1 MNAALAELDQLQP
14 PSEDGAISRALT
26 DLDAK
31 IDAWTTAVAQTQD
44 RIASDVDGITE
55 LLEETAAAEARLA
68 SAAAEA
74 VAHESP
80 ESASADVD
88 AALQDQEPSVAE
100 FEAENE
106 AEEYVAAEEAEPV
119 AETEE
124 YDAIVSE
131 ELLEQED
138 ETDEPVAEAE
148 AEEEDVPLI
157 DESTLPTQTVELD
170 ESGVSDE
177 SAGEETGDVIEAMLA
192 EFPPDVAERLKIMH
206 ATDETRRSMAEI
218 ISAYKAEMQDADE
231 LLADM
236 DPEAAQAIR
245 VQYRLFN
252 GRKSIRELIDAYQP
266 SNEQQIKAGQ
276 KKKSWW
282 RS

>member
-31 IDAWTTAVAQTQD
+31 IDAWTTAVAQAQD

-68 SAAAEA
+68 DAAEQTATHENSEAAAADVDETQRELEPEEA
-74 VAHESP
+74 VA
-80 ESASADVD
+80 D
-88 AALQDQEPSVAE
+88 AEL
-100 FEAENE
+100 
-106 AEEYVAAEEAEPV
+106 EEYVADVEADADETFESEDVAATDELPEPV
-119 AETEE
+119 ETEE
-124 YDAIVSE
+124 ETVSE
-131 ELLEQED
+131 SA
-138 ETDEPVAEAE
+138 V
-148 AEEEDVPLI
+148 EEEDVPLFDPSSFPARNEDEI
-157 DESTLPTQTVELD
+157 DDNAPEQAV
-170 ESGVSDE
+170 V
-177 SAGEETGDVIEAMLA
+177 EETGDVIDSMLA
-192 EFPPDVAERLKIMH
+192 EFAPDVAERLKIMH
-206 ATDETRRSMAEI
+206 ATDENRRSMADI
-218 ISAYKAEMQDADE
+218 ISGYKAEMQDADE

-266 SNEQQIKAGQ
+266 SNEQQIKAGR

-282 RS
+282 RG

>member
-31 IDAWTTAVAQTQD
+31 IDAWTTAVAQAHD

-68 SAAAEA
+68 GAAEQAATHENSSAAEA
-74 VAHESP
+74 DVDEAQQDVETAEVEADADADIEELVADEEADAVQAFDAENVDTFDESP
-80 ESASADVD
+80 ASADV
-88 AALQDQEPSVAE
+88 
-100 FEAENE
+100 
-106 AEEYVAAEEAEPV
+106 EEAMV
-119 AETEE
+119 AET
-124 YDAIVSE
+124 AV
-131 ELLEQED
+131 
-138 ETDEPVAEAE
+138 
-148 AEEEDVPLI
+148 EEEDVPLFDASSFPARNA
-157 DESTLPTQTVELD
+157 DEDDATAGATV
-170 ESGVSDE
+170 
-177 SAGEETGDVIEAMLA
+177 EETGDVIETMLA

-206 ATDETRRSMAEI
+206 ATDENRRSMADI
-218 ISAYKAEMQDADE
+218 ISGYKAEMQDADE

-266 SNEQQIKAGQ
+266 SNEQQIKAGR

-282 RS
+282 RG